1 MDQRRKANFLEDEL
15 TAMVEEIE
23 DRQHVLFGGLNS
35 GLTNKAKQVAWE
47 CVAAAVN
54 EVGQQ
59 DRTVADLKKKWS
71 DLKLQGKKR
80 IVIHNRSIKAT
91 GGGPGTPELSQ
102 MDQRVAAI
110 IGESA
115 YTGTCS
121 DGDSECFKKA
131 VTPATVKSAR
141 ETPTTAS
148 LDHGQLRCSPCV
160 LHPGMKSV
168 RPRFPSVT
176 DPQVPGVRGK
186 VRPQLSRVHPRL
198 RPRLRVAC

>member
-1 MDQRRKANFLEDEL
+1 MDQSRKANFLEDEL

-102 MDQRVAAI
+102 MDQRIAAI

-121 DGDSECFKKA
+121 DGDSECFKK
-131 VTPATVKSAR
+131 
-141 ETPTTAS
+141 
-148 LDHGQLRCSPCV
+148 GQLRCSPCV